1 MKQFLIVAMLALIWC
16 ANCGRSFAQATPAPR
31 NRALATHHTIKAA
44 ARPFKAV
51 AHAAVKTVTGAA
63 TFSLE
68 AFDSTVV
75 DPFGVALQAFADGV
89 DMAIAAPLE
98 ALPKPLNEIGV
109 GVHYVYEGLD
119 YAGTQLAK

>member
-1 MKQFLIVAMLALIWC
+1 MKTLALL
-16 ANCGRSFAQATPAPR
+16 AVFLALPVFAQAAPVR
-31 NRALATHHTIKAA
+31 NHALATHHTIKAA
-44 ARPFKAV
+44 ARPFKALG
-51 AHAAVKTVTGAA
+51 HAAKTLAVGAA
-63 TFSLE
+63 TFSWS

-98 ALPKPLNEIGV
+98 ALPKPLNEVGV

-119 YAGTQLAK
+119 WAGTQLAK

>member
-1 MKQFLIVAMLALIWC
+1 MKKLLIAFALLSAVC
-16 ANCGRSFAQATPAPR
+16 FAQPVR
-31 NRALATHHTIKAA
+31 NHALATHHTIKAA
-44 ARPFKAV
+44 ARPFKAA

-63 TFSLE
+63 VFSWS

-75 DPFGVALQAFADGV
+75 DPFGVALQAFADGL
-89 DMAIAAPLE
+89 DMSIAAPLE

-109 GVHYVYEGLD
+109 GVHYVYIGLD